1 MNQFFRSK
9 LTKRYLIISL
19 FVTFCALA
27 LLYFITIQV
36 MNNSVREEMDYRN
49 QTMAKTV
56 GKNTNY
62 IFSNMI
68 NDLRLISEYT
78 LKIQNK
84 EYVDL
89 EEVEKIISRNPL
101 ILHSQIVDN
110 QGNTLFTI
118 PNVHVSGSEKIIEFI
133 DRVSWSE
140 TFYLSNIFALDNG
153 KKVIAVSYPIIDS
166 KKNVQGGVI
175 AYVNLAVLSQHLNQV
190 KIGDRGVNAL
200 IDRNGVLISHSDA
213 SYIGTSLADHPIGNY
228 LNNSKSGIWEGLLFK
243 EYMVFAYQPMQLGS
257 YGVIVGEPLEQALA
271 STADVQGL
279 LLKGFLTVLI
289 LTLIFTI
296 FATSRIVKPIR
307 FLTKQT
313 REYKEGKRS
322 SFQKVKTGDELEDLS
337 VIMDEMATELSN
349 KEKRLFNI
357 LESIPYAVI
366 TTDKKGNIETF
377 NKGAEQLTLFNHN
390 EVIGKKITDLPI
402 KKSKK
407 EFLSWQTLQEGKK
420 FNEVEND
427 IFDKDGIKHVVR
439 IYSALFYDDKKHNIG
454 AILILRDVSEVKK
467 LEGYL
472 KQSER
477 MASLGQ
483 LTAGIAH
490 EIKNPLSIIIAAS
503 DAIEL
508 ELKEDK
514 LDTQLIQEMTND
526 IIETSDRMNNLLT
539 DFLKMSKG
547 ENENNKTY
555 VNVNVLIN
563 ELLSLLRKKLDD
575 QQITVQQNYA
585 NQVIDVLAIENQ
597 LNQVFLNIIINS
609 IQAMEDGGVLT
620 ITVKETNED
629 WKIEFSDTGKGI
641 PKSDINWIFNPFY
654 TTKKEGTG
662 LGLSIAYEIISHH
675 NGIIE
680 ATSSIDEG
688 TTICVRLPKLKG
700 RVLDE

>member
-9 LTKRYLIISL
+9 ITKRYLIISL

-140 TFYLSNIFALDNG
+140 TFYLSNIFTLDNG
-153 KKVIAVSYPIIDS
+153 KKVIAVTYPIIDS

-213 SYIGTSLADHPIGNY
+213 SYIGTSLADNPIGNY
-228 LNNSKSGIWEGLLFK
+228 LNNSKSGIWEGLLFN

-289 LTLIFTI
+289 LTLVFTI

-322 SFQKVKTGDELEDLS
+322 SFQKVNTGDELEDLS

-514 LDTQLIQEMTND
+514 LDTHLIQEMTND

-547 ENENNKTY
+547 ENENNKTN
-555 VNVNVLIN
+555 VNLNVLIN

-575 QQITVQQNYA
+575 QQISVQQNYA
-585 NQVIDVLAIENQ
+585 YQVIDVLAIENQ

-629 WKIEFSDTGKGI
+629 WMIEIRDTGKGI
-641 PKSDINWIFNPFY
+641 PESDINWIFNPFY

-675 NGIIE
+675 NGTIE